1 MAMARR
7 RQSRV
12 HAIDIATAQG
22 VDPKKF
28 DWERFINMG
37 DAKPTK
43 VESYQLPAA
52 VRYEIERIKRN
63 GGHYVSPQ
71 DQVRFD
77 SERAENN

>member
-7 RQSRV
+7 RQARI

-28 DWERFINMG
+28 DWQRFINTG
-37 DAKPTK
+37 DATS
-43 VESYQLPAA
+43 VVQQQMELPPA

-63 GGHYVSPQ
+63 GGHYVAPE
-71 DQVRFD
+71 DQPRFD
-77 SERAENN
+77 AERN

>member
-12 HAIDIATAQG
+12 QAIDIATAQG

-37 DAKPTK
+37 DTKPK
-43 VESYQLPAA
+43 YIEPHELPPA
-52 VRYEIERIKRN
+52 VRYEIERIIRN
-63 GGHYVSPQ
+63 GGHYVAPE
-71 DQVRFD
+71 DQLRFD